1 MVRCRAVES
10 SGGGGGDLNDVMTT
24 DDVSFPNS
32 SYGIPERILR
42 LGGFPFGRNR
52 KKGPKVERLLGKM
65 SQCGRSV
72 KSSPSFGFC
81 GSLGVSYVEEK
92 SLLMSVALN
101 SNEWFGF
108 SFEYE

>member
-1 MVRCRAVES
+1 MVRCSAVETS
-10 SGGGGGDLNDVMTT
+10 SDGGGDLSDVMTT

-81 GSLGVSYVEEK
+81 GSLGV
-92 SLLMSVALN
+92 
-101 SNEWFGF
+101 G
-108 SFEYE
+108 